1 MKTIIIGEV
10 SGNSYG
16 VTKVPEIIIEVIF
29 KSTAKRDEVHK
40 FKIYEEEKVKY
51 YVIVYSND
59 LKAKVYRL
67 DDKKYTKEGDY
78 SLETYDFEETTC
90 KASVNFFNVFE
101 RFRK

>member
-1 MKTIIIGEV
+1 MKTIITGEV

-51 YVIVYSND
+51 YVIVYPND
-59 LKAKVYRL
+59 LKAKVYQR
-67 DDKKYTKEGDY
+67 G
-78 SLETYDFEETTC
+78 
-90 KASVNFFNVFE
+90 
-101 RFRK
+101 